1 MALTAAVT
9 GPINELRVELMR
21 EVGMAL
27 SKEQRDIFEQHL
39 KDLKAAMKNDGP
51 EALQPNADG
60 GLSRRDD
67 DHQPLN
73 EMLQAIASGRNR
85 NRGLILGLVDA
96 ALERLAEEPEEYGLC
111 MECEET
117 IPVRRLELMPYAPLC
132 VRCQT
137 EIENENASTRSGGR
151 RSLRDYI

>member
-1 MALTAAVT
+1 MSLLV
-9 GPINELRVELMR
+9 
-21 EVGMAL
+21 
-27 SKEQRDIFEQHL
+27 EQREALEANL
-39 KDLKAAMKNDGP
+39 KALKAAMESDGP
-51 EALQPNADG
+51 EALAPNADG
-60 GLSRRDD
+60 GLSRRDE

-85 NRGLILGLVDA
+85 NRGLILSLIDA
-96 ALERLAEEPEEYGLC
+96 ALQRIAEEPEEYGLC
-111 MECEET
+111 LECEEP

-137 EIENENASTRSGGR
+137 EVENASNSPGGR

>member
-1 MALTAAVT
+1 
-9 GPINELRVELMR
+9 
-21 EVGMAL
+21 MAL
-27 SKEQRDIFEQHL
+27 SAEQRRVLAAHL
-39 KDLKAAMKNDGP
+39 SDLKAVMKGSGP
-51 EALQPNADG
+51 ERLSPNADG

-85 NRGLILGLVDA
+85 NRGLILGLIEA
-96 ALERLAEEPEEYGLC
+96 ALQRLEDEPEEYGLC
-111 MECEET
+111 LECEEA
-117 IPVRRLELMPYAPLC
+117 IALRRLELMPYAPLC

-137 EIENENASTRSGGR
+137 DIENSASMPGGR